1 MFLVSLNYT
10 MLSLRTGRSLVV
22 ALFILF
28 LPQRFYFING
38 FSVVKQPPPEIH
50 FGGGRAPGQSDQV
63 EDGGERGSK
72 WTKWGPLLQPT
83 PCRPSESKLTVI
95 QITDVYSLEH
105 LASVKTMV
113 ADAKSRSDGTG
124 KVVSVM
130 TGDFLAPY
138 LLSSVDRGDGMM
150 NALGKIPID
159 YITWGNH
166 EVSSV
171 RQKFGLH

>member
-1 MFLVSLNYT
+1 

-28 LPQRFYFING
+28 LPQRFYFISG
-38 FSVVKQPPPEIH
+38 FSVVKQPPPEIN

-63 EDGGERGSK
+63 DERGK